1 MGDATNMVIILAGEL
16 LKKAEN
22 LLIMGLHPSEII
34 KGYELASV
42 RALSELESALRTF
55 SISTRRLTIIIEL
68 STFSL
73 PSPLTESTLAS
84 ALKPA
89 IASKQ
94 YGFEDT
100 LSALVAEA
108 ALAVMPANPK
118 NFNVDNV
125 RVVKIM
131 GGSLAGSKVV
141 QGMVFGREP
150 EGELDALS
158 RLHGSPKFRDDKKG
172 DES

>member
-1 MGDATNMVIILAGEL
+1 M
-16 LKKAEN
+16 LKKAEH
-22 LLIMGLHPSEII
+22 LLIMGLHPSEITR
-34 KGYELASV
+34 GYELACKK
-42 RALSELESALRTF
+42 ALEELERACSF
-55 SISTRRLTIIIEL
+55 ISFWTLLNRIIEL
-68 STFSL
+68 STSSL
-73 PSPLTESTLAS
+73 PKPLTHESLAT

-125 RVVKIM
+125 RVVKIL
-131 GGSLAGSKVV
+131 GGSLAGSRVV
-141 QGMVFGREP
+141 RGMVFGREP
-150 EGELDALS
+150 EGT
-158 RLHGSPKFRDDKKG
+158 
-172 DES
+172 